1 MDFVPDV
8 PEIFFNL
15 RHYNIATSSSG
26 RRPALNTSCSLATP
40 AALVKTEA
48 PLPQSPSAWR
58 RTAAQFEFPRALQ
71 LQRPPGA
78 EAKAAV
84 ANAIPAV
91 PAKAAIPPKGAAV
104 PFEIVVSM
112 PK

>member
-40 AALVKTEA
+40 AALVNTEA

-71 LQRPPGA
+71 LRQPHGRGQSGCRERHSGRSSKGGHSTEGSGCTVRDRGVDA
-78 EAKAAV
+78 E
-84 ANAIPAV
+84 I
-91 PAKAAIPPKGAAV
+91 
-104 PFEIVVSM
+104 
-112 PK
+112 